1 VKREQLT
8 PDRIR
13 RYTCPRG
20 KAQAFYWDAKAP
32 RLAVRVTRG
41 GAKTFV
47 FEKKLTGRTL
57 RVSIGDVTT
66 WPLNS
71 VWDGKGD
78 ERREIQRGARE
89 EANRLEALVDQGGD
103 PRVEAAALRAAENA
117 RRAALVTEAEAGQYT
132 LDKLLAVYVAHLR
145 KQAKSSAGA
154 VENCI
159 LNHVT
164 IAHPE
169 IARKPANAVTAHD
182 VVSVLRPL
190 TEAGKGRTAGK
201 LRAYLRAAFA
211 RAAKA
216 ALDPKAPAAFLPFQ
230 VQSNPVAATE
240 TLAEFNLALDRT
252 LSEPELREYMKTLTD
267 APDSPTR
274 DALLLGLLLGG
285 QRIAQLLR
293 ATVADAD
300 VTARTLRL
308 FDPKGNRKQ
317 PRSHVLPLSD
327 PALVI
332 VKRCIARAE
341 SQRERAESD
350 GETDT
355 IAGRPLHL
363 FSTHGDAPL
372 RGETVTNAATE
383 IAAALRR
390 KPKAERVVYDPFQ
403 LRDIRRTCETR
414 LAELGI
420 SRDLRAQ
427 IQSHGLGGIQAK
439 HYDRHDYMQEK
450 RAALAS
456 WAAYLTRRPA
466 ANVKTIGDRARRRA

>member
-1 VKREQLT
+1 MKREQLT

-13 RYTCPRG
+13 RYTCPRN
-20 KAQAFYWDAKAP
+20 KSQAFYWDAKAP
-32 RLAVRVTRG
+32 RLAVRVTCA

-47 FEKKLTGRTL
+47 FEKKLAGKTL
-57 RVSIGDVTT
+57 RVSIGDVSA

-71 VWDGKGD
+71 VWNGKGD

-103 PRVEAAALRAAENA
+103 PRVQAAA
-117 RRAALVTEAEAGQYT
+117 RRAAESAQRAALVAGAEAGHYT

-159 LNHVT
+159 SNHVT
-164 IAHPE
+164 LAHPQ

-182 VVSVLRPL
+182 IVSLLRPL

-240 TLAEFNLALDRT
+240 TLSEFNLALDRT
-252 LSEPELREYMKTLTD
+252 LSEPELREYMKALND
-267 APDSPTR
+267 APDSAIR

-285 QRIAQLLR
+285 QRTAQLLR

-300 VTARTLRL
+300 VMARTLRL
-308 FDPKGNRKQ
+308 LDPKGNRKQ
-317 PRSHVLPLSD
+317 PRSHMLPLSD
-327 PALVI
+327 SALAV

-341 SQRERAESD
+341 AQRAREEAEGDS
-350 GETDT
+350 GL
-355 IAGRPLHL
+355 AASRPLYL
-363 FSTHGDAPL
+363 FSTRGDAPL
-372 RGETVTNAATE
+372 RGETVTNAATD
-383 IAAALRR
+383 IAAALRA
-390 KPKAERVVYDPFQ
+390 KPKAERIVKDPFQ
-403 LRDIRRTCETR
+403 LRDLRRTCETR

-450 RAALAS
+450 TLALAS
-456 WAAYLTRRPA
+456 WAAYLTRKPASNVRPMHGR
-466 ANVKTIGDRARRRA
+466 TRRRA

>member
-13 RYTCPRG
+13 RFNCPRG

-32 RLAVRVTRG
+32 RLAVRITRA

-47 FEKKLTGRTL
+47 FEKKLAGRTL
-57 RVSIGDVTT
+57 RVSIGDVST

-132 LDKLLAVYVAHLR
+132 LEKLLAVYIAHLR
-145 KQAKSSAGA
+145 KQGKSSAGA

-159 LNHVT
+159 QNHVT

-190 TEAGKGRTAGK
+190 TEVGKGRTAGK

-216 ALDPKAPAAFLPFQ
+216 ALDPKAPAAFLPFR
-230 VQSNPVAATE
+230 VESNPVAATE

-252 LSEPELREYMKTLTD
+252 LSEPELREYMKALTD
-267 APDSPTR
+267 AEDSPIR

-285 QRIAQLLR
+285 QRAVQLLR

-317 PRSHVLPLSD
+317 PRPHVLPLPD
-327 PALVI
+327 PALAI
-332 VKRCIARAE
+332 VKRCMARAEAQRARAE
-341 SQRERAESD
+341 SE
-350 GETDT
+350 GELV
-355 IAGRPLHL
+355 AARPLFL
-363 FSTHGDAPL
+363 FSTRGDAPL
-372 RGETVTNAATE
+372 RGETLTNAATE
-383 IAAALRR
+383 IAAALRA
-390 KPKAERVVYDPFQ
+390 KPKAERIVKEPFR

-414 LAELGI
+414 LAALGI

-439 HYDRHDYMQEK
+439 HYDRHDYMPEK
-450 RAALAS
+450 MAALTS
-456 WAAYLTRRPA
+456 WAAYLARKPA
-466 ANVKTIGDRARRRA
+466 SNVRSIERRARRRA